1 MLLHHFDLLIIY
13 LAKKGEVFTTHLL
26 DNISETSE
34 IIKEIKMM
42 SCSNMMRRH
51 LELQGP
57 RPKPLVVSK
66 NSRQEMKKKKQQ
78 QQQQPISSNPVIVY
92 LISPK
97 VIHVQPQEFMDLVQ
111 RLTGNN
117 NNNNNNQ
124 G

>member
-1 MLLHHFDLLIIY
+1 
-13 LAKKGEVFTTHLL
+13 
-26 DNISETSE
+26 
-34 IIKEIKMM
+34 
-42 SCSNMMRRH
+42 MMRRH

-66 NSRQEMKKKKQQ
+66 NSRQEMKKKK
-78 QQQQPISSNPVIVY
+78 QQQPISSNPVIVY

-117 NNNNNNQ
+117 NNNNNNNQ
-124 G
+124 ALLNYSPNNYKTLFATENNLQHKIPKAINTSSIEIKSIRIGR

>member
-1 MLLHHFDLLIIY
+1 
-13 LAKKGEVFTTHLL
+13 
-26 DNISETSE
+26 
-34 IIKEIKMM
+34 MM

-57 RPKPLVVSK
+57 RPNPLVVSK
-66 NSRQEMKKKKQQ
+66 NSKQEMKKKKKK
-78 QQQQPISSNPVIVY
+78 QQQPISSNPVIVY

-117 NNNNNNQ
+117 DNNNNNNQ

>member
-1 MLLHHFDLLIIY
+1 
-13 LAKKGEVFTTHLL
+13 
-26 DNISETSE
+26 
-34 IIKEIKMM
+34 MM

-66 NSRQEMKKKKQQ
+66 NSRQAMKKKK

-117 NNNNNNQ
+117 NNNNQAMKKITSVRTNRSST
-124 G
+124 

>member
-1 MLLHHFDLLIIY
+1 
-13 LAKKGEVFTTHLL
+13 
-26 DNISETSE
+26 
-34 IIKEIKMM
+34 MM

-66 NSRQEMKKKKQQ
+66 NSRQAMKKKK

-97 VIHVQPQEFMDLVQ
+97 IIHVQPQEFMDLVQ

-117 NNNNNNQ
+117 TNNNQ
-124 G
+124 AMKKITSVRTNRSST